1 MALEL
6 YWVDAFTDRLFSGNP
21 AAVVPL
27 ESWLPDAILQAIAAE
42 NNVSETAFFV
52 PDGDG
57 YQLRW
62 FTPLVE
68 TELCGH
74 ATLATAFV
82 LMTRLASGRTS
93 VSFETMS
100 GRLTVTRD
108 RDWYTLDLPAQ
119 PPLPCSMPAPM
130 LDALGGD
137 PAEVLGAV
145 KYLVVF
151 DDEVEVAAL
160 RPDVVTLSAIDRD
173 GVIVTA
179 PGRDCDFVSRYFA
192 PHAGI
197 PEDPV
202 TGSAHCTLVPYWA
215 ARLGRARLHARQIS
229 RRGGELHCEHHGS
242 RVALT
247 GRATLYLEG
256 RIHV

>member
-1 MALEL
+1 MDLTM
-6 YWVDAFTDRLFSGNP
+6 YQVDAFTDRLFAGNP

-27 ESWLPDAILQAIAAE
+27 TSWLPDETMQAIAAE

-52 PDGDG
+52 PAGDG
-57 YQLRW
+57 YHLRW
-62 FTPLVE
+62 FTPTIE

-82 LMTRLASGRTS
+82 LLTRLTPGRDS
-93 VSFETMS
+93 VGFETMS
-100 GRLTVTRD
+100 GPLRVRRAGDLF
-108 RDWYTLDLPAQ
+108 TLDLPAQ
-119 PPLPCSMPAPM
+119 PPAPCTMPAQM

-137 PAEVLGAV
+137 PVEVLGAV

-151 DDEVEVAAL
+151 HDEVEVAAL
-160 RPDVVTLSAIDRD
+160 RPDVVTLSAVDRD
-173 GVIVTA
+173 GVIATA
-179 PGRDCDFVSRYFA
+179 PGRGCDFVSRYFA
-192 PHAGI
+192 PHAGV

-229 RRGGELHCEHHGS
+229 RRGGELQCELAGN
-242 RVALT
+242 RVHLA
-247 GRATLYLEG
+247 GRAMLYMEG

>member
-1 MALEL
+1 
-6 YWVDAFTDRLFSGNP
+6 
-21 AAVVPL
+21 
-27 ESWLPDAILQAIAAE
+27 
-42 NNVSETAFFV
+42 
-52 PDGDG
+52 
-57 YQLRW
+57 
-62 FTPLVE
+62 
-68 TELCGH
+68 
-74 ATLATAFV
+74 
-82 LMTRLASGRTS
+82 
-93 VSFETMS
+93 
-100 GRLTVTRD
+100 
-108 RDWYTLDLPAQ
+108 
-119 PPLPCSMPAPM
+119 
-130 LDALGGD
+130 
-137 PAEVLGAV
+137 
-145 KYLVVF
+145 
-151 DDEVEVAAL
+151 VAAL